1 MCKIINIH
9 VKKGKANYC
18 ETVFISKVQC
28 KSQKGGRSAGQLGM
42 FFWSPEDGSW

>member
-18 ETVFISKVQC
+18 EIVFISKLNFKKEVAWP
-28 KSQKGGRSAGQLGM
+28 GN
-42 FFWSPEDGSW
+42 